1 MTAVRRAGFVALAL
15 ALSGGCSRDDL
26 PVCDACIVALDRG
39 VRLESDELAIGS
51 RVTRLGNGRFL
62 AVGGYA
68 PERILEFDSTGH
80 LLRAVGKAGGGP
92 GEFRRLAFV
101 VASDSSIYAIEGNR
115 LHELDDGL
123 AWIRTVELPVRG
135 FLVRSAARSYCDL
148 R

>member
-1 MTAVRRAGFVALAL
+1 MTTVRRAGFVALAL

-68 PERILEFDSTGH
+68 PERILEFERAGLD
-80 LLRAVGKAGGGP
+80 LLLLQFSPQLEEMERFAEEVMP
-92 GEFRRLAFV
+92 
-101 VASDSSIYAIEGNR
+101 
-115 LHELDDGL
+115 
-123 AWIRTVELPVRG
+123 
-135 FLVRSAARSYCDL
+135 LVRRESAASRVA
-148 R
+148 